1 MKERSPILLSW
12 SGGKD
17 SSLALYEIQKSGKYE
32 VTSLITTVT
41 EEYDRV
47 SMHGL
52 RTVLLEQQAE
62 SLNIPLQK
70 VFITN
75 NAANDE
81 YETKFNELLIRFKE
95 AGIKQVVFGDLYL
108 EDIKKYREALLQKIG
123 MQCVFP
129 IWKRDT
135 AKLALEFIESG
146 FKAVTVCVDSNVLG
160 EEFAGREFD
169 LQFLNDLPEGID
181 PCGENGEF
189 HTFTYDGPIF
199 KNPID
204 HRLGE
209 IVLRDER
216 FYYCDVLP
224 DSKLDDM
231 PHWHQ

>member
-17 SSLALYEIQKSGKYE
+17 SSLALHEIQKSGKYE
-32 VTSLITTVT
+32 ITSLITTVT
-41 EEYDRV
+41 SEYERV

-52 RTVLLEQQAE
+52 RTVLLEQQAG

-70 VFITN
+70 VFISK
-75 NAANDE
+75 NASNDE
-81 YETKFNELLIRFKE
+81 YENNFIQALIRFKE
-95 AGIKQVVFGDLYL
+95 SGINQVVFGDLYL

-123 MQCVFP
+123 MQGVFP

-135 AKLALEFIESG
+135 NKLALEFIDSG
-146 FKAVTVCVDSNVLG
+146 FRAITICVDSNVLG
-160 EEFAGREFD
+160 KEFAGREFD

-189 HTFTYDGPIF
+189 HTFTYEGPIF
-199 KNPID
+199 KKPID

-216 FYYCDVLP
+216 FYYCDILP
-224 DSKLDDM
+224 NF
-231 PHWHQ
+231 